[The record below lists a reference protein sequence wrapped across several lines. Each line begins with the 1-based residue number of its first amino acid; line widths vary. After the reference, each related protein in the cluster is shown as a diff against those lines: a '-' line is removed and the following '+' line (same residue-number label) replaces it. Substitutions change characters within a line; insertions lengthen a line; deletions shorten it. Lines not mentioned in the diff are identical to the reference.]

1 MIIIIILFF
10 HWMYKIFNLFMFLHF
25 INFTIKD
32 HFQVNSTNLIYIP
45 LTDIKRKSTI
55 SVSQGNTSEGK
66 TA

>member
-1 MIIIIILFF
+1 
-10 HWMYKIFNLFMFLHF
+10 MFLHF